1 MQQNSLLRGDVPPA
15 TPRTGIQS
23 LRSSLGCS
31 AADLLGG
38 GSPARGNNLLDS
50 AKLPAAAAAQPPRFD
65 NILTSL
71 EFSLNAPT
79 LHQRCAEVSTLLAD
93 CPAKDLP
100 ALFRT
105 LVDRIFGLST
115 GGRGWGLNAIQKTSQ
130 YKDFLALT
138 DFLSPRGPLLRACYR
153 LLADPFLR
161 YDFPVS
167 LLSAPTRQQLEA
179 GGSVSPFLAPKLA
192 AAHHS
197 PAAAA
202 LQLNAFEF
210 YMFTFAAYIVQ
221 PYTPDNK
228 FIPGESLYPNVV
240 EDYLAYFL
248 PCDGTTPPSLPFPLA
263 VAAATTAE
271 AARPPVAVTPTRKS
285 LLKQSAILATPPV
298 RSPPTAATTVVSSPS
313 GQEIWRS
320 ETLINTFGEFWLT
333 TFSPPAV
340 SRGRHG
346 SPSLDAAT
354 ADLTFA
360 TSDVLRIV
368 REVIAL
374 PFLVL
379 PLHVKFN
386 SQLW

>member
-1 MQQNSLLRGDVPPA
+1 
-15 TPRTGIQS
+15 
-23 LRSSLGCS
+23 
-31 AADLLGG
+31 
-38 GSPARGNNLLDS
+38 
-50 AKLPAAAAAQPPRFD
+50 
-65 NILTSL
+65 
-71 EFSLNAPT
+71 
-79 LHQRCAEVSTLLAD
+79 VSTLLAD

-105 LVDRIFGLST
+105 LVDRVFGLST
-115 GGRGWGLNAIQKTSQ
+115 GGRGWGLNAVQKDSQ

-167 LLSAPTRQQLEA
+167 LLSAPTRHQLEA
-179 GGSVSPFLAPKLA
+179 GSSVSPFLAPKLA

-197 PAAAA
+197 PAAAAAA

-228 FIPGESLYPNVV
+228 FIPGESLYPNIV

-263 VAAATTAE
+263 VSAATTAE

-285 LLKQSAILATPPV
+285 LLKQSAIMATPPV
-298 RSPPTAATTVVSSPS
+298 RSPPTAATTVVSTPS

-333 TFSPPAV
+333 PFSPPAV

-368 REVIAL
+368 REVYCTAL
-374 PFLVL
+374 PSDPF
-379 PLHVKFN
+379 F
-386 SQLW
+386 S